1 MTQVNWESVLGQ
13 LNEEFIEEALLSC
26 EQPVSAAPHDEKETN
41 MNHKVKKTSKRLLT
55 VAVAAAMVM
64 ALAVVGF
71 ATDALPSLI
80 GRLGS
85 GHFADI
91 NPERDAFYQM
101 AGEMA
106 DKNAETVNPETEQ
119 AISLTKEEAYYD
131 GEKLVLAYT
140 LNTEA
145 SVIDFDFGPEHEY
158 FGELFTPPENNQ
170 KDLHQVV
177 MVEAVDL
184 DEEIVLSGDEMAFD
198 NFRNV
203 LERFDYLRVFV
214 CLRKRHAYECANIKA
229 ECLWLYEETGSCDDS
244 VCLQPFH
251 SLVDRSSRN
260 TALACNLEKWH
271 SCVLYK
277 KRKNL
282 LVNLVDLIVCHDS
295 YNL

>member
-80 GRLGS
+80 GRLGN
-85 GHFADI
+85 GHFNDI

-170 KDLHQVV
+170 KDLHQVFV
-177 MVEAVDL
+177 DHGLSEADYLKAQAKLLTDGAVGFTVRYVGIGDHVKLADGTDLGAMVGGRGSDDVVILENQNELPEQAQNQDSITVQLGVKQYVHYYYVEDGVVSYYCPVVEA
-184 DEEIVLSGDEMAFD
+184 EWIPFTIE
-198 NFRNV
+198 NV
-203 LERFDYLRVFV
+203 
-214 CLRKRHAYECANIKA
+214 NA
-229 ECLWLYEETGSCDDS
+229 E
-244 VCLQPFH
+244 
-251 SLVDRSSRN
+251 
-260 TALACNLEKWH
+260 
-271 SCVLYK
+271 
-277 KRKNL
+277 
-282 LVNLVDLIVCHDS
+282 
-295 YNL
+295 